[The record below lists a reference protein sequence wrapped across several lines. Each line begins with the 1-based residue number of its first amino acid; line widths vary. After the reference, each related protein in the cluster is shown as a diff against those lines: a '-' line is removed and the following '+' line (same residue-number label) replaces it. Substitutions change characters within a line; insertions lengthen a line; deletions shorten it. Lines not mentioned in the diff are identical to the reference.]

1 MQKRQQADP
10 NLRKQ
15 QNQHNALLIVAKYM
29 QDLVQTTRLL
39 FLQGIPHLLEQRALL
54 SKAGRN
60 SKSQELP
67 PHRTAYVQA
76 VRNARTDTA
85 QSKFFRNPAFYTVS
99 NSRHSPNNSKYS
111 NDQQM
116 FYSSVH
122 QFPKPSNN
130 SLKKKTSHLSRNKYR
145 LSYIMELWY
154 LKIHICKPDIL
165 TLRSIVY
172 TTIFMNCSK
181 VNQNKANFKF

>member
-1 MQKRQQADP
+1 MQKSQQADP

-15 QNQHNALLIVAKYM
+15 QNHHNALLIVAKYM

-67 PHRTAYVQA
+67 PYRTAYVQA

-85 QSKFFRNPAFYTVS
+85 QSKFFRNPAFTPYLTVDTAQTTA
-99 NSRHSPNNSKYS
+99 NTAMISRCFIPQYI
-111 NDQQM
+111 
-116 FYSSVH
+116 
-122 QFPKPSNN
+122 N
-130 SLKKKTSHLSRNKYR
+130 SLSPPIIHLRKKHL
-145 LSYIMELWY
+145 I
-154 LKIHICKPDIL
+154 
-165 TLRSIVY
+165 
-172 TTIFMNCSK
+172 
-181 VNQNKANFKF
+181 